1 MNSDKS
7 NAIMNKLKLFLHR
20 RWDATNSRMGMSNN
34 VYRTFRLIDTD
45 NNDIVSKDEFIEG
58 IYKISGHVITRSECA
73 IIYDIIDKDNNNRL
87 TYKEFVRGLHKDMS
101 PLRFNFINHIFD
113 SIDKNKLGYFTA
125 ADLDYSS
132 HPDVISGKSSPRTM
146 AVSVCGDN
154 KRQVSRKEFIDYYTD
169 LSISIA
175 SDAYFIALVNNAYN
189 CPLSWRRTN
198 AITNQ
203 CANRANNI

>member
-1 MNSDKS
+1 
-7 NAIMNKLKLFLHR
+7 
-20 RWDATNSRMGMSNN
+20 MGTSNN

-45 NNDIVSKDEFIEG
+45 NNDVISKDEFIDG
-58 IYKISGHVITRSECA
+58 IYKISGQAITRSDSS
-73 IIYDIIDKDNNNRL
+73 IIYDIIDKDDNNRL

-101 PLRFNFINHIFD
+101 PLRFDFINHIFD

-146 AVSVCGDN
+146 AAKYMKVFLEDYNQVD
-154 KRQVSRKEFIDYYTD
+154 KRQVRQNEFIDYYTD

-175 SDAYFIALVNNAYN
+175 SLIFY
-189 CPLSWRRTN
+189 
-198 AITNQ
+198 
-203 CANRANNI
+203 RAC